1 MLDHKAIGQRIRFRR
16 LELDLSQED
25 LAELV
30 GVSTSFIGHI
40 ERAEKSATLD
50 TFDAII
56 STLGTSWDY
65 LMYGIKN
72 RCDKENCQLYKDA
85 VELLK
90 RYGMDDS
97 GTDAGK

>member
-1 MLDHKAIGQRIRFRR
+1 MIDHKAIGQRIRFRR

-56 STLGTSWDY
+56 SALGLSWDY
-65 LMYGIKN
+65 LMYGVNI
-72 RCDKENCQLYKDA
+72 RCDQQECQLYMDA
-85 VELLK
+85 VALLNQFGNAHNLK
-90 RYGMDDS
+90 
-97 GTDAGK
+97 